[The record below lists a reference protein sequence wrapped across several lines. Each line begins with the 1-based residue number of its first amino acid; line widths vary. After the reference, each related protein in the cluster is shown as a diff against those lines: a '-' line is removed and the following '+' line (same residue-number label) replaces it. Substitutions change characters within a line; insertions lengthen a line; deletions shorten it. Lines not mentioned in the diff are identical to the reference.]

1 MTEFESLYFEQ
12 NLIENNEE
20 KHQYGAIGLASE
32 DNKTDFYI
40 TFSECSWM
48 DKINPCFGRLY
59 PYDPNSE
66 SFAVLKILEN
76 SLTLS
81 GGRPS
86 QRLFISQCGQM

>member
-1 MTEFESLYFEQ
+1 
-12 NLIENNEE
+12 
-20 KHQYGAIGLASE
+20 
-32 DNKTDFYI
+32 
-40 TFSECSWM
+40 M